1 MTLAVGFFDGVHLGH
16 QRILAGADA
25 VLTFRN
31 HPLSLLA
38 PERAPRLIMTPERR
52 IEAIRAC
59 GVREVFAVDF
69 TPEVASTPPEDFV
82 ERFAPRTGGSPLSVR
97 CGENWRFGRGGAG
110 DAAFLRARGVPV
122 EVVPYAVHRGERI
135 SSSRIRAAL
144 ESGAV
149 EDANAMLGRTF
160 EVEGEVFVG
169 KGEGSKLGFPTLN
182 VRPSSLSLRLPLGAY
197 AVEYCG
203 MKAVA
208 NFGVAPTFGDDAWR
222 DPVLEVHFAGSV
234 AHVTDGSVVVRFLR
248 FLRPERSFGSL
259 AELKAQIARDCEEAG
274 L

>member
-31 HPLSLLA
+31 HPLSMLA
-38 PERAPRLIMTPERR
+38 PERAPRLIMTPGRR

-69 TPEVASTPPEDFV
+69 TAEVAATPPEDFI

-97 CGENWRFGRGGAG
+97 CGENWRFGRGGSG

-122 EVVPYAVHRGERI
+122 EVVPYAEYRGGRI

-149 EDANAMLGRTF
+149 EDANAMLGRPF

-182 VRPSSLSLRLPLGAY
+182 VRPAALSLRIPLGVY
-197 AVEYCG
+197 AVECCG

-208 NFGVAPTFGDDAWR
+208 NFGVAPTFGADAWR
-222 DPVLEVHFAGSV
+222 APVLEVHFAGTD
-234 AHVTDGSVVVRFLR
+234 AHVADGSVVVRLLR
-248 FLRPERSFGSL
+248 FLRPERTFASL
-259 AELKAQIARDCEEAG
+259 DELKAQIAKDCAEA
-274 L
+274 LA